1 MNWSGLKDENK
12 RINAALD
19 AAIEEASTP
28 RNQAAHAQGSG
39 MGGGLSAKRDMTFG
53 TPVTDKQ
60 AEEEEEGEYSMS

>member
-12 RINAALD
+12 RISAALE

-28 RNQAAHAQGSG
+28 RNQAAHPQGSG
-39 MGGGLSAKRDMTFG
+39 LGGHSGKRDMTFG

-60 AEEEEEGEYSMS
+60 AEEEEEEYSMS